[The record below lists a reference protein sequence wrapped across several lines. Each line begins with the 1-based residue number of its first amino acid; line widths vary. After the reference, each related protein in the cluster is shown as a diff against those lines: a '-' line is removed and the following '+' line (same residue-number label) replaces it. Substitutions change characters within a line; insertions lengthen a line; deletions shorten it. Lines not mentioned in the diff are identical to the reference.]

1 MIDYKP
7 HLLRELETIGLPVI
21 YELFLT
27 KDTGLPCISY
37 IESNNLTSSS
47 GDTLGYSDVYF
58 NIKV

>member
-7 HLLRELETIGLPVI
+7 RLRSELETIGLPVV

-37 IESNNLTSSS
+37 IEANNIADLE